1 VRPPSA
7 AGSPRP
13 ARRSN
18 PTAGGVD
25 ATSGQGAGDAAQ
37 GGHAR
42 RLYLLNDGGKRIGEL
57 ATAFERGSPGCVG
70 SISDRRSKFDP
81 RALRPKENLLIIKVT
96 IDSGWHFFGLPS
108 ARPHPAPK
116 DVGMFYIHA
125 DPPKSLPPIPVR
137 VSRRS
142 QLTAALRQHARP
154 IVIEDQKLAGPFVR
168 LLRARQLRLWGLGE
182 FVANTMS
189 CGIDQSYG
197 ANVEA
202 HWYVGRYVLP
212 GNVQKVI
219 LKPKPYGAGR
229 LPRHLQA

>member
-1 VRPPSA
+1 MKVPLAGAFEGGA
-7 AGSPRP
+7 AGCVE
-13 ARRSN
+13 ARAFHRL
-18 PTAGGVD
+18 D
-25 ATSGQGAGDAAQ
+25 IGQQ
-37 GGHAR
+37 
-42 RLYLLNDGGKRIGEL
+42 L
-57 ATAFERGSPGCVG
+57 
-70 SISDRRSKFDP
+70 SKFDQL
-81 RALRPKENLLIIKVT
+81 ALRPTKENLLIIRVT
-96 IDSGWHFFGLPS
+96 IDSSWHFLGLPS
-108 ARPHPAPK
+108 ARPHPPPK

-125 DPPKSLPPIPVR
+125 DPPKSLPPIPVH

-154 IVIEDQKLAGPFVR
+154 IVIEDQELAGPFIR

-229 LPRHLQA
+229 LPRHLQAYLSGRAN

>member
-1 VRPPSA
+1 MLVAAHTAPPSGA
-7 AGSPRP
+7 ACTAISCFSLDRDGRQWHAFSLKERLFGFRDVGVPSLTRVLS
-13 ARRSN
+13 A
-18 PTAGGVD
+18 PT
-25 ATSGQGAGDAAQ
+25 
-37 GGHAR
+37 
-42 RLYLLNDGGKRIGEL
+42 
-57 ATAFERGSPGCVG
+57 
-70 SISDRRSKFDP
+70 
-81 RALRPKENLLIIKVT
+81 KENLLIIRVT

-154 IVIEDQKLAGPFVR
+154 IVIEDQELAGPFVR